1 MAPEHPHAWREE
13 RNKNNG
19 TCRCRRSLGASDGGS
34 KRNTMKRIILSGGGT
49 GGHIYPAVAVAEA
62 LRRRFGEEVELLF
75 VGAEGKMEMEKV
87 PALGYRIV
95 GLPIAGLQRRLEWR
109 NLLVPFKVLRSIRQA
124 RNVIRSFGA
133 DVVVGFG
140 GYASAPVLWAAQR
153 MGVPTVIQEQNSYAG
168 VTNKIL
174 ARGACRICT
183 AYEGMER
190 FFPKE
195 KIVLTGNPLRGRFS
209 KSGTPR
215 AEALDYFGF
224 TPGRKVVLVV
234 GGSLG
239 TRSLNEMMKTWLLS
253 LGGGEAPVQV
263 IWQTGKYYEREMQAF
278 LAAHPVR
285 GIWQGAFIERM
296 DYFDAHGC
304 RSADHG
310 LDEAVY
316 REASETELEAIY
328 AKALAGEK
336 VTKAEQEAYQ
346 TALLLLCGAEYAKRG
361 WVWQIH
367 YSCLR
372 NPNSRMFAKLGPD
385 MGFDSMNE
393 APGASALAR
402 LLDTLDHEEKLPKTI
417 LYSLNPGENEMLDA
431 LIGAFQ
437 GPEIPGKIQHGS
449 AWWFND
455 TESGMR
461 AHLTSLANL
470 SILGNFVGMLTDSRS
485 LLSYARHEYF
495 RRVLCDWIGNLFE
508 HGEYHCD
515 LPQIERIVRGVCYEN
530 AKLYFNL

>member
-1 MAPEHPHAWREE
+1 QLYHNCAAQMPIIDYHCHIDPKQIYEDQRFENLTQLWLAGDHYKWRLMRSNGVEE
-13 RNKNNG
+13 RYITGDASDWEKFEMFAKTLPLAIGNPMVHWCHLELKNYFGYEGFLNEDTAKEVWDLCAKKLKSDPDLTARG
-19 TCRCRRSLGASDGGS
+19 LIRRSNV
-34 KRNTMKRIILSGGGT
+34 KMIGT
-49 GGHIYPAVAVAEA
+49 TNDP
-62 LRRRFGEEVELLF
+62 GET
-75 VGAEGKMEMEKV
+75 
-87 PALGYRIV
+87 
-95 GLPIAGLQRRLEWR
+95 LEWHEK
-109 NLLVPFKVLRSIRQA
+109 LKADPSFPTKVLPTFRPDVLLNIHRADFADQIHKLETVGGRPLTDLDSLRQA
-124 RNVIRSFGA
+124 I
-133 DVVVGFG
+133 
-140 GYASAPVLWAAQR
+140 
-153 MGVPTVIQEQNSYAG
+153 
-168 VTNKIL
+168 
-174 ARGACRICT
+174 
-183 AYEGMER
+183 
-190 FFPKE
+190 
-195 KIVLTGNPLRGRFS
+195 
-209 KSGTPR
+209 
-215 AEALDYFGF
+215 
-224 TPGRKVVLVV
+224 
-234 GGSLG
+234 
-239 TRSLNEMMKTWLLS
+239 
-253 LGGGEAPVQV
+253 
-263 IWQTGKYYEREMQAF
+263 
-278 LAAHPVR
+278 
-285 GIWQGAFIERM
+285 IERM

-495 RRVLCDWIGNLFE
+495 RRVLCDWIGNLVE
-508 HGEYHCD
+508 QGEYPCD
-515 LPQIERIVRGVCYEN
+515 LPQLERIVRGVCYEN
-530 AKLYFNL
+530 AKRYFNL